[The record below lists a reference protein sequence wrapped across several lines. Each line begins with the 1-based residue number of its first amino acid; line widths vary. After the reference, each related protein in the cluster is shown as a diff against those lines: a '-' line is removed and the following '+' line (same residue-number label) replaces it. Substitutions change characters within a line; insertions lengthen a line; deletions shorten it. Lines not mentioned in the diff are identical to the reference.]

1 MQCLNLKRK
10 KAGHEIP
17 LQYIV
22 TTVHCPGGISMRKLG
37 QLINLQIE
45 CSEQLCLIKTANYKE
60 QAFFF

>member
-37 QLINLQIE
+37 Q
-45 CSEQLCLIKTANYKE
+45 
-60 QAFFF
+60 